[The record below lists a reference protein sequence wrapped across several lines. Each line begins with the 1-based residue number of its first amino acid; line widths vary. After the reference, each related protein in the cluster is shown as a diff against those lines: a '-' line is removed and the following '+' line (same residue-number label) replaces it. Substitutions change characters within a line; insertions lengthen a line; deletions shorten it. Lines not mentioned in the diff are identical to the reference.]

1 MTIFELSQEYKRQR
15 ESQPPCF
22 AHFHNFAEWCDE
34 QRRLACVVQG
44 NEIIQQVGNMADLSG
59 NNRHLTAPE

>member
-34 QRRLACVVQG
+34 QRRLACVVQAQEVIERVQSESQTSR
-44 NEIIQQVGNMADLSG
+44 NLPV
-59 NNRHLTAPE
+59 